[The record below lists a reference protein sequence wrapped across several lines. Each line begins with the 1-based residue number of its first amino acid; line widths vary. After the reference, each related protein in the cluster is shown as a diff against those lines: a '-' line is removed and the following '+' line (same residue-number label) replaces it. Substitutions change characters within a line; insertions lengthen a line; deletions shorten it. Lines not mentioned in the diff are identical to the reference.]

1 MNFKYLDCDFQP
13 CELYT
18 SADSEK
24 CLYVKEN
31 FSCDRSC
38 DASDTKRVC
47 ANDGITYDNICKLQ
61 ERSCETLGQ
70 VQFRHYGACSP
81 GQPRI
86 GPDAP
91 QAVYP
96 AMYPQAALPSMTGEG
111 LYWNRHGLFL
121 RYK

>member
-1 MNFKYLDCDFQP
+1 MNYKYLNCNYQP

-24 CLYVKEN
+24 CEYIKEN

-38 DASDTKRVC
+38 DPSDTTRVC
-47 ANDGITYDNICKLQ
+47 ANDGVTYNNICKLQ

-70 VQFRHYGACSP
+70 VQFRHYG
-81 GQPRI
+81 
-86 GPDAP
+86 DAP
-91 QAVYP
+91 QAVY
-96 AMYPQAALPSMTGEG
+96 AVYPQAALPSMTGEG
-111 LYWNRHGLFL
+111 TYWNRHGLYL